1 MDMAES
7 TGRIVVT
14 APTGEERAYALSG
27 DRVAIGRDAGNDIV
41 VPEARVSRRH
51 ASLTWDGTAWALADL
66 DSANGTLV
74 NGSRVERVILK
85 PGDLVRV
92 GDAVLRYE
100 TTQGVMALAAV
111 RIDTAA
117 DLEAT
122 LAAATLSA
130 TISHLV
136 AAPQL
141 AVFAEGRT
149 WTAPMP
155 GESLSIGRQAD
166 NDVVLD
172 LPRVSRRHAR
182 IERRGDA
189 FILRD
194 LGSTNGT
201 FVAGRRVEEQRLRPG
216 ETIRIGGAQLVLK
229 LPASSSD
236 LTIVD
241 EPPGLAQGRPPVVI
255 VPGLMG
261 SQLWLGQERVWPSVR
276 RIFTDPEL
284 FMLPDGPPLEAR
296 GIVDEVVV
304 VPNLLEQEQY
314 SRLTA
319 FLEESLG
326 YRRGLDLLEFAYDW
340 RQDVRESA
348 RRLAQTIAAWDVQPP
363 VIVIAHSLGC
373 LVSRY
378 YVERLGGKE
387 VVGRLLLLGA
397 PHYGA
402 PKIVSQLFKGIEL
415 LPFGFMGERLRDV
428 VSSFPTCYQIL
439 PVYPCV
445 FDRNGQPL
453 DLLHDQT
460 WVPESRRNLLHLARE
475 FRRELGDGTSVPA
488 VSIFG
493 YGLETL
499 TSIRVERDATGA
511 FLSVEDIVDKGGDV
525 TVPEASSVL
534 SGSEIHP
541 VEQAHGSLYVDQD
554 VKMRL
559 KLELAR

>member
-1 MDMAES
+1 MAES
-7 TGRIVVT
+7 TGRIIVT
-14 APTGEERAYALSG
+14 APTGEERSYTLSG

-41 VPEARVSRRH
+41 VQEARVSRYQ
-51 ASLTWDGTAWALADL
+51 ATLTWDGSVWALTDL
-66 DSANGTLV
+66 GSANGTLV
-74 NGSRVERVILK
+74 NGSRVERAVLK

-92 GDAVLRYE
+92 GETVLRYE
-100 TTQGVMALAAV
+100 TTPSPAAPAPV

-117 DLEAT
+117 ELEAT
-122 LAAATLSA
+122 LAGATLSA
-130 TISHLV
+130 TVSHLV

-141 AVFAEGRT
+141 AVFAGGKT
-149 WTAPMP
+149 WTAPMA
-155 GESLSIGRQAD
+155 GEALSIGRLAD
-166 NDVVLD
+166 NDVMLD
-172 LPRVSRRHAR
+172 LPRVSRHHAR
-182 IERRGDA
+182 IERQGDA
-189 FILRD
+189 FVLRD

-201 FVAGRRVEEQRLRPG
+201 FVAGKRVEEQGLRPG

-229 LPASSSD
+229 LPASGSD

-241 EPPGLAQGRPPVVI
+241 EPSRSTRLRPPVVI

-261 SQLWLGQERVWPSVR
+261 SQLWLGEERVWPSVR

-284 FMLPDGPPLEAR
+284 FMLPDGPPLEPR

-314 SRLTA
+314 SRLTT

-340 RQDVRESA
+340 RQDIRQSA
-348 RRLAQTIAAWDVQPP
+348 RRLAEAIAAWDVQAP
-363 VIVIAHSLGC
+363 VILLAHSLGC

-387 VVGRLLLLGA
+387 VVGRLLLMGA

-402 PKIVSQLFKGIEL
+402 PNIVAQLFRGLEL
-415 LPFGFMGERLRDV
+415 LPFGLMGERLRDV
-428 VSSFPTCYQIL
+428 VSTFPTCYQIL

-445 FDRNGQPL
+445 FDRAGQAL
-453 DLLHDQT
+453 DLIHDET
-460 WVPESRRNLLHLARE
+460 WAPEHRRPLLHLARE
-475 FRRELGDGTSVPA
+475 FRQELGDGSSVPT

-493 YGLETL
+493 YGLQTL
-499 TSIRVERDATGA
+499 TGLRVERDAKGA
-511 FLSVEDIVDKGGDV
+511 FLSVEDVIEKGGDV

-534 SGSEIHP
+534 AGSEIHP

-559 KLELAR
+559 KLELTR

>member
-1 MDMAES
+1 MAES
-7 TGRIVVT
+7 TGRIIVT
-14 APTGEERAYALSG
+14 APTGEERSYTLSG

-41 VPEARVSRRH
+41 VQEARVSRHH
-51 ASLTWDGTAWALADL
+51 ATLTWDASAWALADL
-66 DSANGTLV
+66 GSANGTLV
-74 NGSRVERVILK
+74 NGSRVERAVLK

-92 GDAVLRYE
+92 GDTVLRYE
-100 TTQGVMALAAV
+100 TTPGLAAPAPV

-117 DLEAT
+117 ELEAT
-122 LAAATLSA
+122 LAGATLSA
-130 TISHLV
+130 TVSHLV

-141 AVFAEGRT
+141 AVFASGKT
-149 WTAPMP
+149 WTAAMV
-155 GESLSIGRQAD
+155 GEALSIGRLAD

-172 LPRVSRRHAR
+172 LPRVSRHHAR
-182 IERRGDA
+182 IERQGDA
-189 FILRD
+189 FVLRD

-201 FVAGRRVEEQRLRPG
+201 FVAGKRVEERRLQPG
-216 ETIRIGGAQLVLK
+216 ETIRIGDAQLVLK

-241 EPPGLAQGRPPVVI
+241 EPSRSPRRRPPVVI

-261 SQLWLGQERVWPSVR
+261 SQMWLGEERVWPSVR

-284 FMLPDGPPLEAR
+284 FMLPDGPPLEPR

-314 SRLTA
+314 SRLTT

-326 YRRGLDLLEFAYDW
+326 YRRDLDLLEFAYDW
-340 RQDVRESA
+340 RQDIRQTA
-348 RRLAQTIAAWDVQPP
+348 RRLAEAIAAWDVQPP
-363 VIVIAHSLGC
+363 VILLAHSLGC

-387 VVGRLLLLGA
+387 VVGRLLLMGA

-402 PKIVSQLFKGIEL
+402 PNMVAQLFRGLEL
-415 LPFGFMGERLRDV
+415 LPFGLMGERLRDV
-428 VSSFPTCYQIL
+428 VSTFPVCYQIL
-439 PVYPCV
+439 PVYACV
-445 FDRNGQPL
+445 FDLAGQPL
-453 DLLHDQT
+453 DLLHDES
-460 WVPESRRNLLHLARE
+460 WAPERRRPLLRLASE
-475 FRRELGDGTSVPA
+475 FRQELGDGSSVPT

-499 TSIRVERDATGA
+499 TGLRVERDATGA
-511 FLSVEDIVDKGGDV
+511 FVSVEDVIEKGGDV

-534 SGSEIHP
+534 AGSEIHP

-559 KLELAR
+559 KLELTR